1 MKTARVGFAMCG
13 SYCTFDKA
21 ISALAELR
29 GIYADITPIMSES
42 AYTTDTRFGAARDF
56 ARRAEELCQ
65 KPVIHTITDAEP
77 IGPNASLDILIIAP
91 CTGGTLSKIA
101 YGITDTCV
109 TMAAKAHLRNGRPLL
124 IAISTN
130 DALGGAAPALAA
142 LLGRRNVYFAPFY
155 QDDPVKKPTSLVAD
169 FARLSAAAEAALAGR
184 QLQPLLAAAP
194 GL

>member
-21 ISALAELR
+21 ITALAELR
-29 GIYADITPIMSES
+29 EIYADITPIMSES

-56 ARRAEELCQ
+56 ARRAAEICQ
-65 KPVIHTITDAEP
+65 KPVVHTITDAEP

-130 DALGGAAPALAA
+130 
-142 LLGRRNVYFAPFY
+142 
-155 QDDPVKKPTSLVAD
+155 
-169 FARLSAAAEAALAGR
+169 
-184 QLQPLLAAAP
+184 
-194 GL
+194 